1 MGKFDRK
8 DMGHYF
14 IQQDMMMIK
23 MFEEKTKK
31 NQRQYDKRRFGRK
44 QESYSKNVPSSHILS
59 AITTPHDSIT
69 E

>member
-14 IQQDMMMIK
+14 IQQGMMMIK
-23 MFEEKTKK
+23 MFGEKTTK
-31 NQRQYDKRRFGRK
+31 NSNMIKGGSV
-44 QESYSKNVPSSHILS
+44 ESKSHIGKMSPSSHILS